1 MQRTIAGFGG
11 DGLSSTRANLRE
23 WRELLPFYLF
33 FGPRVLGVMM
43 FGLALFKTGV
53 LQGRR
58 STGFYVALVALGAA
72 AAAVIGFNATAL
84 LERGFP
90 FPEALGVRQAPNH
103 FLGPV
108 VSLGYVGLVAL
119 TLRRRW
125 FAPTARVIGAVG
137 RMAFTNYLAQS
148 LIMTTIF
155 FGGRGLGLFGQL
167 DRPEYTL
174 IVLAVWALQLAWS
187 PLWLSRFRM
196 GPLEWAWRRLSYGG
210 PLPLSRPLE
219 RGPVPAA

>member
-1 MQRTIAGFGG
+1 VQRTIAGFAG
-11 DGLSSTRANLRE
+11 DGLSSTRENIRE

-33 FGPRVLGVMM
+33 FAPRTLAVMM
-43 FGLALFKTGV
+43 FGLALFKVGV

-58 STGFYVALVALGAA
+58 STRFYLMLVALGAA
-72 AAAVIGFNATAL
+72 AAAVIGANASAL
-84 LERGFP
+84 LAENFA

-119 TLRRRW
+119 ALRAGW
-125 FAPTARVIGAVG
+125 FARAARVIGAVG

-155 FGGRGLGLFGQL
+155 YGGRGFGLFGQL

-174 IVLAVWALQLAWS
+174 IVLTVWALQLAWS

-196 GPLEWAWRRLSYGG
+196 GPLEWAWRRLSYRR
-210 PLPLSRPLE
+210 PLPLALE
-219 RGPVPAA
+219 RGPVPGA